1 METIDSAEKSF
12 VARRRIT
19 GRKPAARA
27 ATMGNIKASRAKE
40 NTGLK
45 GRHDADDTVETAFRL
60 SLLCEQHFFLITKS
74 ESPPFNV

>member
-19 GRKPAARA
+19 GRKPA